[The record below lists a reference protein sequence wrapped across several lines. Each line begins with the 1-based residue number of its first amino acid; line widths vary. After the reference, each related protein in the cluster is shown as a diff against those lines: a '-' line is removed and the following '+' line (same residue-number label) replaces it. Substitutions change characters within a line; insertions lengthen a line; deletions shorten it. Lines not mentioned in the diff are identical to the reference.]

1 MGRPL
6 GREVRRLR
14 RSMLVRQRLPR
25 RTHRLNNRLPQKY
38 QLWMPQACDDA
49 ARKVAAATDDKPVRS
64 WAKHTK
70 RRTCTS
76 YRLTLSRPKKLG
88 VAPSMQRHSWP
99 HKRGIPT
106 RDQAF
111 VRQRWTQRG
120 LKLPVL
126 SDTFVGV
133 GEETR
138 VRKLGS
144 ECTLEPRTEEV
155 ESFLLAF
162 GQIGYARP

>member
-49 ARKVAAATDDKPVRS
+49 ARKLAAATDDKPARS
-64 WAKHTK
+64 WAKHTT

-76 YRLTLSRPKKLG
+76 YRLTPELSQRDGGRLQRLVSRID
-88 VAPSMQRHSWP
+88 VAPVIRPAATYQSF
-99 HKRGIPT
+99 
-106 RDQAF
+106 QA
-111 VRQRWTQRG
+111 
-120 LKLPVL
+120 P
-126 SDTFVGV
+126 
-133 GEETR
+133 
-138 VRKLGS
+138 
-144 ECTLEPRTEEV
+144 P
-155 ESFLLAF
+155 
-162 GQIGYARP
+162 

>member
-49 ARKVAAATDDKPVRS
+49 ARKVAAATDDKPARS

-76 YRLTLSRPKKLG
+76 YRLTLELSGARLFARPLG
-88 VAPSMQRHSWP
+88 
-99 HKRGIPT
+99 
-106 RDQAF
+106 
-111 VRQRWTQRG
+111 
-120 LKLPVL
+120 
-126 SDTFVGV
+126 
-133 GEETR
+133 R
-138 VRKLGS
+138 VRS
-144 ECTLEPRTEEV
+144 EERRVGKECR
-155 ESFLLAF
+155 
-162 GQIGYARP
+162 